1 MNIFLI
7 SLFITSITA
16 AANGYGK
23 FPMYPSLANA
33 DPNTDLYSKVIDLME
48 QFQRSNGRMSNEQGD
63 EQEDTSHKKFIY
75 SLFWRKSS
83 HNTIWN

>member
-33 DPNTDLYSKVIDLME
+33 DPNTDLYSKVIGTVVSRPPCPL
-48 QFQRSNGRMSNEQGD
+48 FIIKFL
-63 EQEDTSHKKFIY
+63 SHIF
-75 SLFWRKSS
+75 
-83 HNTIWN
+83 